1 MIISHISTERRKI
14 MNIVILDSV
23 TANPGDLSWDFLKKY
38 GELTIYDRSPVEKI
52 YERAKDADIVI
63 LNKTPMS
70 RETVS
75 KLPRLK
81 MIGLLATGYNIIDCD
96 ACDEYGISVV
106 NIPSYSA
113 SAVAQQTFAFILEYA
128 NRIALHSD
136 SVLSGEWA
144 NYPDFCYMLAP
155 LRELLDKTI
164 GIIGYGK
171 IGRRVAEIAKGF
183 EMKVLVHT
191 AHPEKY
197 ADEDINFVDRDTLL
211 SQSDFV
217 SIHCPLTPETTKMVN
232 REFIAKMKDGAFL
245 VNTSRGGE
253 LDEEAVKE
261 ALDSGK
267 LSGAGVDVLSVEPP
281 TPDNPLFHTKNIYIT
296 PHIAWASYD
305 TRKRLMEILEENVKS
320 FVGGTP
326 VNVVNNPRM

>member
-1 MIISHISTERRKI
+1 

-23 TANPGDLSWDFLKKY
+23 TANPGDLSWDFLTKY
-38 GELTIYDRSPVEKI
+38 GNLTVYDRSPVDKI

-70 RETVS
+70 RETVE

-81 MIGLLATGYNIIDCD
+81 MIALLATGYNIIDCE
-96 ACDEYGISVV
+96 ACDEMGINVV

-128 NRIALHSD
+128 NRIGLHSD

-144 NYPDFCYMLAP
+144 KYPDFCYQLAP

-164 GIIGYGK
+164 GIIGFGK
-171 IGRRVAEIAKGF
+171 IGSRVAEIAKAF

-197 ADEDINFVDRDTLL
+197 SMEGVEFVDRDTLL
-211 SQSDFV
+211 KNSDIV
-217 SIHCPLTPETTKMVN
+217 SIHCPLTPETEKMVN
-232 REFIAKMKDGAFL
+232 AEFISKMKDGAFL

-253 LDEEAVKE
+253 LDEEAVKA

-281 TPDNPLFHTKNIYIT
+281 VPENPLFHTKNIYIT

-305 TRKRLMEILEENVKS
+305 TRVRLLHILEENVKAFCDGS
-320 FVGGTP
+320 P
-326 VNVVNNPRM
+326 INVVNNPRM

>member
-1 MIISHISTERRKI
+1 

-38 GELTIYDRSPVEKI
+38 GELTVYDRSPVDTI
-52 YERAKDADIVI
+52 CERAKDADIVI
-63 LNKTPMS
+63 LNKTPIS
-70 RETVS
+70 RATAE
-75 KLPRLK
+75 KLPKLK
-81 MIGLLATGYNIIDCD
+81 MIALLATGYNIIDCD
-96 ACDEYGISVV
+96 ACDEQGICVV

-113 SAVAQQTFAFILEYA
+113 SAVAQQTFAFILEYC

-136 SVLSGEWA
+136 SVLSGEWT
-144 NYPDFCYMLAP
+144 NYQDFCYQLAP
-155 LRELLDKTI
+155 LKELLDKTI

-171 IGRRVAEIAKGF
+171 IGRRVAEIAKAF
-183 EMKVLVHT
+183 EMKVLVYT

-197 ADEDINFVDRDTLL
+197 KGEDICFTDRDTLL
-211 SQSDFV
+211 NNSDIV
-217 SIHCPLTPETTKMVN
+217 TIHCPLTPETEKMVN
-232 REFIAKMKDGAFL
+232 EEFISKMKDGAFL

-253 LDEEAVKE
+253 LDEDAVKA

-281 TPDNPLFHTKNIYIT
+281 VAENPLFHTKNIYIT

-305 TRKRLMEILEENVKS
+305 TRKRLMEILEENVKAFCS
-320 FVGGTP
+320 GTP

>member
-1 MIISHISTERRKI
+1 

-23 TANPGDLSWDFLKKY
+23 TANPGDLSWDFLEKY
-38 GELTIYDRSPVEKI
+38 GKLTVYDRSPVDLI

-70 RETVS
+70 RQTIEM
-75 KLPRLK
+75 LPRLK
-81 MIGLLATGYNIIDCD
+81 MIALLATGYNIIDCD
-96 ACDEYGISVV
+96 AADEYGVNVV

-128 NRIALHSD
+128 NRIGLHSD

-144 NYPDFCYMLAP
+144 KYPDFCYQLAP

-164 GIIGYGK
+164 GIIGFGK
-171 IGRRVAEIAKGF
+171 IGRRVAEIAKAF
-183 EMKVLVHT
+183 EMKVLIHT

-197 ADEDINFVDRDTLL
+197 KDENYNFVDRDTLL
-211 SQSDFV
+211 ANSDFV
-217 SIHCPLTPETTKMVN
+217 TIHCPLTPETEKMVN
-232 REFIAKMKDGAFL
+232 GEFISKMKDGAFL

-253 LDEEAVKE
+253 LDEAAVKA

-281 TPDNPLFHTKNIYIT
+281 VPENPLFHTKNI
-296 PHIAWASYD
+296 
-305 TRKRLMEILEENVKS
+305 
-320 FVGGTP
+320 
-326 VNVVNNPRM
+326 

>member
-1 MIISHISTERRKI
+1 

-38 GELTIYDRSPVEKI
+38 GELTVYDRSPVPTIE
-52 YERAKDADIVI
+52 ERAKDADIVI

-81 MIGLLATGYNIIDCD
+81 MIALLATGYNIIDCD
-96 ACDEYGISVV
+96 VCDEQGICVV

-144 NYPDFCYMLAP
+144 NYPDFCYQLAP
-155 LRELLDKTI
+155 LKELLDKTI
-164 GIIGYGK
+164 GIVGYGK
-171 IGRRVAEIAKGF
+171 IGRRVAEIAKAF
-183 EMKVLVHT
+183 EMNVLVNT

-197 ADEDINFVDRDTLL
+197 AGEDINFVDRDTLL
-211 SQSDFV
+211 SQSDIV
-217 SIHCPLTPETTKMVN
+217 TIHCPLTPETEKMVN
-232 REFIAKMKDGAFL
+232 REFIGKMKDGAFL

-253 LDEEAVKE
+253 IDEEALKE

-281 TPDNPLFHTKNIYIT
+281 VPENPLFHTKNIYIT

-305 TRKRLMEILEENVKS
+305 TRVRLMQILEQNVKA
-320 FVGGTP
+320 FCDGAP

>member
-1 MIISHISTERRKI
+1 

-23 TANPGDLSWDFLKKY
+23 TANPGDLSWDFLEKY
-38 GELTIYDRSPVEKI
+38 GKLTVYDRSPVDLI

-70 RETVS
+70 RQTIE

-81 MIGLLATGYNIIDCD
+81 MIALLATGYNIIDCD
-96 ACDEYGISVV
+96 AADEYGVNVV

-128 NRIALHSD
+128 NRIGLHSD

-144 NYPDFCYMLAP
+144 KYPDFCYQLAP

-164 GIIGYGK
+164 GIIGFGK
-171 IGRRVAEIAKGF
+171 IGRRVAEIAKAF
-183 EMKVLVHT
+183 EMKVLIHT

-197 ADEDINFVDRDTLL
+197 KDENYNFVDRDTLL
-211 SQSDFV
+211 ANSDFV
-217 SIHCPLTPETTKMVN
+217 TIHCPLTPETEKMVN
-232 REFIAKMKDGAFL
+232 GEFISKMKDGAFL

-253 LDEEAVKE
+253 LDEAAVKA

-281 TPDNPLFHTKNIYIT
+281 VPENPLFHTKNIYIT

-305 TRKRLMEILEENVKS
+305 TRVRLMHILEENIS
-320 FVGGTP
+320 AFCSGNP
-326 VNVVNNPRM
+326 INVVNSPRV

>member
-1 MIISHISTERRKI
+1 

-23 TANPGDLSWDFLKKY
+23 TANPGDLSWDFLEKY
-38 GELTIYDRSPVEKI
+38 GSLTVYDRSPVEKI

-70 RETVS
+70 RETVE

-81 MIGLLATGYNIIDCD
+81 MIALLATGYNIIDCE
-96 ACDEYGISVV
+96 ACDEQGISVV

-144 NYPDFCYMLAP
+144 SYPDFCYQLAP
-155 LRELLDKTI
+155 LKELLDKTI
-164 GIIGYGK
+164 GIVGFGK
-171 IGRRVAEIAKGF
+171 IGRRVAEIAKAF
-183 EMKVLVHT
+183 EMKVLINT

-197 ADEDINFVDRDTLL
+197 ADEEYEFTDIDTLL
-211 SQSDFV
+211 SKSDIV
-217 SIHCPLTPETTKMVN
+217 TIHCPLTPETTKMVN
-232 REFIAKMKDGAFL
+232 AEFISKMKDGAFL

-253 LDEEAVKE
+253 LDEDAVKA

-281 TPDNPLFHTKNIYIT
+281 VPENPLFHTKNIYIT

-305 TRKRLMEILEENVKS
+305 TRVRLMQILEENVRC
-320 FVGGTP
+320 FCNGTP
-326 VNVVNNPRM
+326 VNVVNNPRV

>member
-1 MIISHISTERRKI
+1 

-23 TANPGDLSWDFLKKY
+23 TANPGDLSWDFLEKY
-38 GELTIYDRSPVEKI
+38 GTLTVYDRSPVDTI

-70 RETVS
+70 RATVE

-81 MIGLLATGYNIIDCD
+81 MIALLATGYNIIDCD
-96 ACDEYGISVV
+96 ACDEHGVSVV

-144 NYPDFCYMLAP
+144 NYPDFCYQLAP
-155 LRELLDKTI
+155 LKELLDKTI

-171 IGRRVAEIAKGF
+171 IGRRVAEIAKAF
-183 EMKVLVHT
+183 EMNVLVNT

-197 ADEDINFVDRDTLL
+197 AEEDINFTDLDTLL
-211 SQSDFV
+211 AKSDIV
-217 SIHCPLTPETTKMVN
+217 TIHCPLTPQTEKMVN
-232 REFIAKMKDGAFL
+232 AGFISKMKDGAFL

-253 LDEEAVKE
+253 LDEEAVKA

-281 TPDNPLFHTKNIYIT
+281 VPENPLFHTKNIYIT

-305 TRKRLMEILEENVKS
+305 TRVRLMHILEENIS
-320 FVGGTP
+320 CFINGTP
-326 VNVVNNPRM
+326 VNVVNNPRV

>member
-1 MIISHISTERRKI
+1 

-23 TANPGDLSWDFLKKY
+23 TANPGDLSWDFLEKY
-38 GELTIYDRSPVEKI
+38 GNLTVYDRSPVEKI

-81 MIGLLATGYNIIDCD
+81 MIALLATGYNIIDCE
-96 ACDEYGISVV
+96 ACDEQSIAVV

-113 SAVAQQTFAFILEYA
+113 SAVAQQTFAFILEHY

-144 NYPDFCYMLAP
+144 SYPDFCYQLAP
-155 LRELLDKTI
+155 LKELYNKTI
-164 GIIGYGK
+164 GIVGYGK
-171 IGRRVAEIAKGF
+171 IGKRVAEIAKAF
-183 EMKVLVHT
+183 EMNVLVNT

-197 ADEDINFVDRDTLL
+197 KDDDIRFVDRDTLL
-211 SQSDFV
+211 KNSDIV
-217 SIHCPLTPETTKMVN
+217 SIHCPLTPETDKMVN
-232 REFIAKMKDGAFL
+232 ASFIEKMKDGAFL

-253 LDEEAVKE
+253 LDEKAVKD

-267 LSGAGVDVLSVEPP
+267 LAGAGVDVLSVEPP
-281 TPDNPLFHTKNIYIT
+281 VPENPLFHTKNIYIT

-305 TRKRLMEILEENVKS
+305 TRVRLMHILEENVKAFCLGS
-320 FVGGTP
+320 P
-326 VNVVNNPRM
+326 VNVVNNP

>member
-1 MIISHISTERRKI
+1 

-38 GELTIYDRSPVEKI
+38 GNLTVYDRSPADMI

-63 LNKTPMS
+63 LNKTPMN
-70 RETVS
+70 RETIS
-75 KLPRLK
+75 KLPKLR
-81 MIGLLATGYNIIDCD
+81 MIALLATGYNIIDCE
-96 ACDEYGISVV
+96 AADEYGVAVV

-144 NYPDFCYMLAP
+144 SYPDFCYMLAP
-155 LRELLDKTI
+155 LRELLGKTI
-164 GIIGYGK
+164 GIVGYGK
-171 IGRRVAEIAKGF
+171 IGRRVAEIAKAF
-183 EMKVLVHT
+183 EMNVLVNT

-197 ADEDINFVDRDTLL
+197 KDEDINFVDIDTLL
-211 SQSDFV
+211 KNSDFV

-232 REFIAKMKDGAFL
+232 REFISKMKDGAFL

-281 TPDNPLFHTKNIYIT
+281 VPENPLFHTKNIYIT

-305 TRKRLMEILEENVKS
+305 TRKRLMEILEENVSS
-320 FVGGTP
+320 FCKGTP
-326 VNVVNNPRM
+326 VNVVNNPVVVNVQ

>member
-1 MIISHISTERRKI
+1 

-23 TANPGDLSWDFLKKY
+23 TANPGDLSWDFLEKY
-38 GELTIYDRSPVEKI
+38 GNLTVYDRSPVDKI

-70 RETVS
+70 RDTVS

-81 MIGLLATGYNIIDCD
+81 MIALLATGYNIIDCE
-96 ACDEYGISVV
+96 ACDEYGIAVV

-183 EMKVLVHT
+183 EMNVLVHT

-197 ADEDINFVDRDTLL
+197 ADENVNFVDRDTLL

-232 REFIAKMKDGAFL
+232 REFISKMKDGAFL

-305 TRKRLMEILEENVKS
+305 TRKRLMQILEENVRS
-320 FVGGTP
+320 FVNGTP

>member
-1 MIISHISTERRKI
+1 

-23 TANPGDLSWDFLKKY
+23 TANPGDLSWDFLKNY
-38 GELTIYDRSPVEKI
+38 GELTVYDRSPVDTI

-70 RETVS
+70 RATVE

-81 MIGLLATGYNIIDCD
+81 MIALLATGYNIIDCD
-96 ACDEYGISVV
+96 ACDETGISVV

-144 NYPDFCYMLAP
+144 SYPDFCYQLAP
-155 LRELLDKTI
+155 LKELYNKTI
-164 GIIGYGK
+164 GIVGYGK
-171 IGRRVAEIAKGF
+171 IGKRVAQIAKAF
-183 EMKVLVHT
+183 EMNILINT
-191 AHPEKY
+191 AHPDKY
-197 ADEDINFVDRDTLL
+197 KDEDFSFTDIDTLL
-211 SQSDFV
+211 READFV
-217 SIHCPLTPETTKMVN
+217 TIHCPLTPETEKMVN

-281 TPDNPLFHTKNIYIT
+281 VPENPLFHTKNIYIT

-305 TRKRLMEILEENVKS
+305 TRLRLLEILEENISAFCK
-320 FVGGTP
+320 GTP
-326 VNVVNNPRM
+326 INVVNSPRK

>member
-1 MIISHISTERRKI
+1 MT
-14 MNIVILDSV
+14 NIVILDSV

-38 GELTIYDRSPVEKI
+38 GNLTVYDRSPVDKI

-81 MIGLLATGYNIIDCD
+81 MIALLATGYNIIDCE

-155 LRELLDKTI
+155 LKELLDKTI

-183 EMKVLVHT
+183 EMNVLVNT

-197 ADEDINFVDRDTLL
+197 AGEDINFVDRDTLL
-211 SQSDFV
+211 KNSDFV

-232 REFIAKMKDGAFL
+232 REFISKMKDGAFL

-281 TPDNPLFHTKNIYIT
+281 VPENPLFHTKNIYIT

-305 TRKRLMEILEENVKS
+305 TRVRLMKILEENVKS
-320 FVGGTP
+320 FVNGTP

>member
-1 MIISHISTERRKI
+1 

-23 TANPGDLSWDFLKKY
+23 TANPGDLSWDFLEKY
-38 GELTIYDRSPVEKI
+38 GKLTVYDRSPVDLI

-70 RETVS
+70 RQTIE

-81 MIGLLATGYNIIDCD
+81 MIALLATGYNIIDCD
-96 ACDEYGISVV
+96 AADEYGVNVV

-128 NRIALHSD
+128 NRIGLHSD

-144 NYPDFCYMLAP
+144 KYPDFCYQLAP

-164 GIIGYGK
+164 GIIGFGK
-171 IGRRVAEIAKGF
+171 IGRRVAEIAKAF
-183 EMKVLVHT
+183 EMKVLIHT

-197 ADEDINFVDRDTLL
+197 KDENYNFVDRDTLL
-211 SQSDFV
+211 ANSDFV
-217 SIHCPLTPETTKMVN
+217 TIHCPLTPETEKMVN
-232 REFIAKMKDGAFL
+232 VEFISKMKDGAFL

-253 LDEEAVKE
+253 LDEAAVKA

-281 TPDNPLFHTKNIYIT
+281 VPENPLFHTKNIYIT

-305 TRKRLMEILEENVKS
+305 TRVRLMHILEENIS
-320 FVGGTP
+320 AFCSGNP
-326 VNVVNNPRM
+326 INVVNSPRV

>member
-1 MIISHISTERRKI
+1 

-38 GELTIYDRSPVEKI
+38 GTLTVYDRSPVDTI

-70 RETVS
+70 RTTVE

-81 MIGLLATGYNIIDCD
+81 MIALLATGYNIIDCD
-96 ACDEYGISVV
+96 ACDEYGIAVV

-113 SAVAQQTFAFILEYA
+113 SAVAQQTFAFILEHC

-144 NYPDFCYMLAP
+144 NYPDFCYQLAP
-155 LRELLDKTI
+155 LKETLNKTI

-171 IGRRVAEIAKGF
+171 IGRRVAELAKAF
-183 EMKVLVHT
+183 EMKVLVNT

-197 ADEDINFVDRDTLL
+197 KNEDICFTDKETLL
-211 SQSDFV
+211 RESDFV
-217 SIHCPLTPETTKMVN
+217 TIHCPLTPETEKMVN
-232 REFIAKMKDGAFL
+232 REFLSMMKDGAFL

-281 TPDNPLFHTKNIYIT
+281 VPENPLFHTKNIYIT

-305 TRKRLMEILEENVKS
+305 TRKRLMEILEDNVSS
-320 FVGGTP
+320 FCKGTP

>member
-1 MIISHISTERRKI
+1 

-38 GELTIYDRSPVEKI
+38 GSLTIYDRSPVDTI
-52 YERAKDADIVI
+52 HERAKDADIVI

-70 RETVS
+70 RETVE

-81 MIGLLATGYNIIDCD
+81 MIALLATGYNIIDCD
-96 ACDEYGISVV
+96 ACDEHDVAVV

-113 SAVAQQTFAFILEYA
+113 SAVAQQTFAFMLEYA
-128 NRIALHSD
+128 NRIGIHSD

-144 NYPDFCYMLAP
+144 KYPDFCYQLAP
-155 LRELLDKTI
+155 LRELYDKTI
-164 GIIGYGK
+164 GIVGFGK
-171 IGRRVAEIAKGF
+171 IGKRVAEIAKAF
-183 EMKVLVHT
+183 EMKILINT

-197 ADEDINFVDRDTLL
+197 KDEDYDFVDIDTLL
-211 SQSDFV
+211 ASSDFV
-217 SIHCPLTPETTKMVN
+217 TIHCPLTPATEKMVN
-232 REFIAKMKDGAFL
+232 REFISKMKDGAFL

-281 TPDNPLFHTKNIYIT
+281 VPENPLFHTKNIYIT

-305 TRKRLMEILEENVKS
+305 TRVRLMQILEENIKS
-320 FVGGTP
+320 FCNGTP

>member
-1 MIISHISTERRKI
+1 

-23 TANPGDLSWDFLKKY
+23 TANPGDLSWDFLEKY
-38 GELTIYDRSPVEKI
+38 GKLTVYDRSPVDLI

-70 RETVS
+70 RQTIE

-81 MIGLLATGYNIIDCD
+81 MIALLATGYNIIDCD
-96 ACDEYGISVV
+96 AADEYGVNVV

-128 NRIALHSD
+128 NRIGLHSD

-144 NYPDFCYMLAP
+144 KYPDFCYQLAP

-164 GIIGYGK
+164 GIIGFGK
-171 IGRRVAEIAKGF
+171 IGRRVAEIAKAF
-183 EMKVLVHT
+183 EMKVLIHT

-197 ADEDINFVDRDTLL
+197 KDENYDFVDRDTLL
-211 SQSDFV
+211 ANSDFV
-217 SIHCPLTPETTKMVN
+217 TIHCPLTPETEKMVN
-232 REFIAKMKDGAFL
+232 VEFISKMKDGAFL

-253 LDEEAVKE
+253 LDEAAVKA

-281 TPDNPLFHTKNIYIT
+281 VPENPLFHTKNIYIT

-305 TRKRLMEILEENVKS
+305 TRVRLMHILEENIS
-320 FVGGTP
+320 AFCSGNP
-326 VNVVNNPRM
+326 INVVNSPRV

>member
-1 MIISHISTERRKI
+1 

-23 TANPGDLSWDFLKKY
+23 TANPGDLSWDFLEKY
-38 GELTIYDRSPVEKI
+38 GKLTVYDRSPVDLI

-70 RETVS
+70 RQTIE

-81 MIGLLATGYNIIDCD
+81 MIALLATGYNIIDCD
-96 ACDEYGISVV
+96 AADEYGVNVV

-128 NRIALHSD
+128 NRIGLHSD

-144 NYPDFCYMLAP
+144 KYPDFCYQLAP

-164 GIIGYGK
+164 GIIGFGK
-171 IGRRVAEIAKGF
+171 IGRRVAEIAKAF
-183 EMKVLVHT
+183 EMKVLIHT

-197 ADEDINFVDRDTLL
+197 KDENYNFVDRDTLL
-211 SQSDFV
+211 ANSDFV
-217 SIHCPLTPETTKMVN
+217 TIHCPLTPETKKMVN
-232 REFIAKMKDGAFL
+232 GEFISKMKDGAFL

-253 LDEEAVKE
+253 LDEAAVKA

-281 TPDNPLFHTKNIYIT
+281 VPENPLFHTKNIYIT

-305 TRKRLMEILEENVKS
+305 TRVRLMHILEENIS
-320 FVGGTP
+320 AFCSGNP
-326 VNVVNNPRM
+326 INVVNSPRV

>member
-1 MIISHISTERRKI
+1 

-23 TANPGDLSWDFLKKY
+23 TANPGDLSWDFLEKY
-38 GELTIYDRSPVEKI
+38 GNLTVYDRSPVDKI
-52 YERAKDADIVI
+52 CERAAEADIVI

-70 RETVS
+70 RETVE

-81 MIGLLATGYNIIDCD
+81 MIALLATGYNIIDCE
-96 ACDEYGISVV
+96 ACDEQGISVV

-113 SAVAQQTFAFILEYA
+113 SAVAQQTFAFILEFY

-144 NYPDFCYMLAP
+144 NYPDFCYQLAP
-155 LRELLDKTI
+155 LKELYEKTI

-183 EMKVLVHT
+183 EMNVLVHT

-197 ADEDINFVDRDTLL
+197 QSEDINFVDRDYLL
-211 SQSDFV
+211 NNSDIV
-217 SIHCPLTPETTKMVN
+217 SIHCPLTPATEKMVN
-232 REFIAKMKDGAFL
+232 REFITKMKDGAFL

-267 LSGAGVDVLSVEPP
+267 LGGAGVDVLSVEPP
-281 TPDNPLFHTKNIYIT
+281 VPENPLFRTRNIYIT

-305 TRKRLMEILEENVKS
+305 TRVRLMKILEENVKAFCS
-320 FVGGTP
+320 GSP
-326 VNVVNNPRM
+326 VNVVNNPRK

>member
-1 MIISHISTERRKI
+1 

-38 GELTIYDRSPVEKI
+38 GILTVYDRSPVEKI

-70 RETVS
+70 RETVE

-81 MIGLLATGYNIIDCD
+81 MIALLATGYNIIDCD
-96 ACDEYGISVV
+96 ACDEKGISVV

-144 NYPDFCYMLAP
+144 NYPDFCYQLAP
-155 LRELLDKTI
+155 LKELLDKTI
-164 GIIGYGK
+164 GIVGYGK
-171 IGRRVAEIAKGF
+171 IGKRVAEIAKAF
-183 EMKVLVHT
+183 EMKVLVNT

-197 ADEDINFVDRDTLL
+197 ADKDIEFVDIDTLL
-211 SQSDFV
+211 KNSDFV
-217 SIHCPLTPETTKMVN
+217 TIHCPLTPETTKMVN
-232 REFIAKMKDGAFL
+232 AEFISKMKDGAFL

-253 LDEEAVKE
+253 LDEEAVKA

-281 TPDNPLFHTKNIYIT
+281 VPENPLFHTKNIYIT

-305 TRKRLMEILEENVKS
+305 TRVRLMQILEENIKS
-320 FVGGTP
+320 FCNGTP
-326 VNVVNNPRM
+326 VNVVNNPRV

>member
-1 MIISHISTERRKI
+1 

-38 GELTIYDRSPVEKI
+38 GELTVYDRSPVPTIE
-52 YERAKDADIVI
+52 ERAKDADIVI

-81 MIGLLATGYNIIDCD
+81 MIALLATGYNIIDCE
-96 ACDEYGISVV
+96 ACDEQGICVV

-144 NYPDFCYMLAP
+144 SYPDFCYQLAP
-155 LRELLDKTI
+155 LKELLDKTI
-164 GIIGYGK
+164 GIVGYGK
-171 IGRRVAEIAKGF
+171 IGRRVAEIAKAF
-183 EMKVLVHT
+183 EMNVLVNT

-197 ADEDINFVDRDTLL
+197 ADEDINFVDIDTLL
-211 SQSDFV
+211 SQSDIV

-232 REFIAKMKDGAFL
+232 REFIGRMKDGAFL

-281 TPDNPLFHTKNIYIT
+281 VPENPLFHTKNIYIT

-305 TRKRLMEILEENVKS
+305 TRVRLMQILEENIKAFCAGS
-320 FVGGTP
+320 P
-326 VNVVNNPRM
+326 VNVVNSPRV

>member
-1 MIISHISTERRKI
+1 

-38 GELTIYDRSPVEKI
+38 GELTVYDRSPADVI

-70 RETVS
+70 RATVE
-75 KLPRLK
+75 KLPKLK
-81 MIGLLATGYNIIDCD
+81 MIALLATGYNIIDCD
-96 ACDEYGISVV
+96 ACDENGICVV

-113 SAVAQQTFAFILEYA
+113 SAVAQQTFAFILEHY

-155 LRELLDKTI
+155 LKELLDKTI

-171 IGRRVAEIAKGF
+171 IGRRVAEIAKAF
-183 EMKVLVHT
+183 EMNVLVHT

-197 ADEDINFVDRDTLL
+197 KDEDICFTDRATLL
-211 SQSDFV
+211 KNSDIV
-217 SIHCPLTPETTKMVN
+217 TIHCPLTPETEKMVN
-232 REFIAKMKDGAFL
+232 TEFISEMKDGAFL

-253 LDEEAVKE
+253 LDEDAVKA

-281 TPDNPLFHTKNIYIT
+281 VPENPLFHTKNIYIT

-305 TRKRLMEILEENVKS
+305 TRKRLMEILEENVKAFCS
-320 FVGGTP
+320 GKP
-326 VNVVNNPRM
+326 VNVVNNPRMQL

>member
-1 MIISHISTERRKI
+1 

-38 GELTIYDRSPVEKI
+38 GELTVYDRSPVDKI

-70 RETVS
+70 RTTVE

-81 MIGLLATGYNIIDCD
+81 MIALLATGYNIIDCE
-96 ACDEYGISVV
+96 ACDEQGISVV

-144 NYPDFCYMLAP
+144 NYPDFCYQLAP

-164 GIIGYGK
+164 GIIGFGK
-171 IGRRVAEIAKGF
+171 IGRRVAEIAKAF

-197 ADEDINFVDRDTLL
+197 FMDGVVFVDRDTLL
-211 SQSDFV
+211 EKSDIV
-217 SIHCPLTPETTKMVN
+217 TVHCPLTPETEKMVN
-232 REFIAKMKDGAFL
+232 AEFISKMKDGAFL

-253 LDEEAVKE
+253 LDEEAVKA

-281 TPDNPLFHTKNIYIT
+281 VPENPLFHTKNIYIT

-305 TRKRLMEILEENVKS
+305 TRVRLMQILEENVSS
-320 FVGGTP
+320 FCKGTP
-326 VNVVNNPRM
+326 VNVVNNPRV

>member
-1 MIISHISTERRKI
+1 

-23 TANPGDLSWDFLKKY
+23 TANPGDLSWDFLEKY
-38 GELTIYDRSPVEKI
+38 GKLTVYDRSPVDLI

-70 RETVS
+70 RQTIE

-81 MIGLLATGYNIIDCD
+81 MIALLATGYNIIDCD
-96 ACDEYGISVV
+96 AADEYGVNVV

-128 NRIALHSD
+128 NRIGLHSD

-144 NYPDFCYMLAP
+144 KYPDFCYQLAP

-164 GIIGYGK
+164 GIIGFGK
-171 IGRRVAEIAKGF
+171 IGRRVAEIAKAF
-183 EMKVLVHT
+183 EMKVLIHT

-197 ADEDINFVDRDTLL
+197 KDKNYNFVDRDTLL
-211 SQSDFV
+211 ANSDFV
-217 SIHCPLTPETTKMVN
+217 TIHCPLTPETEKMVN
-232 REFIAKMKDGAFL
+232 VEFISKMKDGAFL

-253 LDEEAVKE
+253 LDEAAVKA

-281 TPDNPLFHTKNIYIT
+281 VPENPLFHTKNIYIT

-305 TRKRLMEILEENVKS
+305 TRVRLMHILEENIS
-320 FVGGTP
+320 AFCSGNP
-326 VNVVNNPRM
+326 INVVNSPRV